1 MPSPT
6 APTPVPEPAPAAPRT
21 APAVPVPPVADAA
34 PTRPLTATPSAPAA
48 SPATP
53 APTARPHRRRTVLLG
68 SAAIAA
74 VALPVTAGALLLQ
87 RGDASASTADGTFTD
102 VGADDDAL
110 EAYRWADA
118 NGVQP
123 ALEDG
128 SYAPGNAVTRGD
140 LALALHRFA
149 GAPAVPSEAVPAM
162 LADLDTVP
170 ERRDAQLWLFGHAA
184 LWGDLSLC
192 VHPDEPASRESASQT
207 LTALLRPSLSARGH
221 SQAVT
226 DLAAA
231 DADPTTS
238 ALAWLRDSGLLPSA
252 LTGLKA
258 DATAV
263 TRGELAQL
271 LFRAD
276 QVLAGAPG

>member
-1 MPSPT
+1 MAVRRPPAPHLRAGRPGAPSPARSAAIPRPTVPT
-6 APTPVPEPAPAAPRT
+6 AVPR
-21 APAVPVPPVADAA
+21 PAV
-34 PTRPLTATPSAPAA
+34 
-48 SPATP
+48 
-53 APTARPHRRRTVLLG
+53 RPHRRRTVLLG

-118 NGVQP
+118 TGVQP

-128 SYAPGNAVTRGD
+128 SYAPGTAVTRGD
-140 LALALHRFA
+140 LALALHRFV

-207 LTALLRPSLSARGH
+207 LTALLRPSLTAPGH
-221 SQAVT
+221 GRAVT
-226 DLAAA
+226 DLAAE

-238 ALAWLRDSGLLPSA
+238 ALSWLRESGMLPSA
-252 LTGLKA
+252 LTGPA
-258 DATAV
+258 EEATAL

-271 LFRAD
+271 LLRAD
-276 QVLAGAPG
+276 QVLAAAG

>member
-1 MPSPT
+1 M
-6 APTPVPEPAPAAPRT
+6 AVRRPAAPHLRAGRPGAL
-21 APAVPVPPVADAA
+21 APARPAPIPRATV
-34 PTRPLTATPSAPAA
+34 PTRAPEPSPAA
-48 SPATP
+48 A
-53 APTARPHRRRTVLLG
+53 TARPHRRRTVLLG

-74 VALPVTAGALLLQ
+74 IALPVTAGALLLQ
-87 RGDASASTADGTFTD
+87 RGDASASTADRTFTD

-118 NGVQP
+118 TMVQP

-128 SYAPGNAVTRGD
+128 SYTPGAAVTRGD

-149 GAPAVPSEAVPAM
+149 GAPVVPSDAVPAM
-162 LADLDTVP
+162 LADLDTAP

-238 ALAWLRDSGLLPSA
+238 ALAWLQDSGLLPSA

-276 QVLAGAPG
+276 QVLAAAG